1 MRWLLVFL
9 SPWVLAAQL
18 SVPGAAFYRYTD
30 EAGRTHLSDKI
41 PAEAVRLGYEI
52 LDGRLFVLKTVAP
65 ELTAEQLARRDAQLA
80 EQARL
85 QQQAKQ
91 DRELLD
97 RFPSVDDVSAAER
110 SEVNRL
116 ELQLDIQRRT
126 LDIHEKSLASLQRK
140 AAREERNGEVST
152 QILEA
157 IADRELDVLKTRQVL
172 ADKLQAL
179 NDMRALYQARRDRVA
194 LLTESG
200 R

>member
-152 QILEA
+152 QTLEA

>member
-1 MRWLLVFL
+1 MRWLLMFL

-65 ELTAEQLARRDAQLA
+65 ELTAEQLAQRDAQLA

-152 QILEA
+152 QTLEA

-179 NDMRALYQARRDRVA
+179 NDMKALYQARRDRVA
-194 LLTESG
+194 LLTDSG